1 VLFADEPTGNLD
13 STNSAEIMKIL
24 MDLATEH
31 GVTLVVVTHDQNLA
45 KVGDRTLII
54 RDGSIHAA

>member
-1 VLFADEPTGNLD
+1 MA
-13 STNSAEIMKIL
+13 IL

-45 KVGDRTLII
+45 KASDRTLII
-54 RDGSIHAA
+54 RDGAIHAGPGAGNPL